1 MFTNLAIISSIL
13 YFCVIY
19 TNSIYLKYVLKPTTT
34 LLIIGVGLQS
44 SKVQNNVKLAGIM
57 HEKSTDEK
65 KAKKRWH
72 FVGLTF
78 SLLGDIFLMF
88 AGEDMFILGLS
99 SFLTAH
105 IFYIYMFYGTK
116 KRNQFSLLFVLFTI
130 ASVYFSFLYPSIYQ
144 EGGIVMTAAVA
155 VYIIVITFM
164 VYYAVLN
171 DNSNLTIGVLLFFIS
186 DATLAL
192 DKFLYHA
199 PDRRCEYI
207 VMLTYYA
214 AQFCIAKYY

>member
-1 MFTNLAIISSIL
+1 MFTNLAIISSLL

-19 TNSIYLKYVLKPTTT
+19 TDSLYIKYLLKPTTT
-34 LLIIGVGLQS
+34 LLIIGVGLES
-44 SKVQNNVKLAGIM
+44 DNYRNNTKLAGL
-57 HEKSTDEK
+57 
-65 KAKKRWH
+65 
-72 FVGLTF
+72 VF

-88 AGEDMFILGLS
+88 TGEDMFILGLA

-116 KRNQFSLLFVLFTI
+116 KRDQTSVLFGLFSI
-130 ASVYFSFLYPSIYQ
+130 ASVYFSFLYPSIFQ
-144 EGGIVMTAAVA
+144 EGGIVLTVAVA

-164 VYYAVLN
+164 VYYAFMN
-171 DNSNLTIGVLLFFIS
+171 DNTNLSIGVFLFFIS

-207 VMLTYYA
+207 VMITYYA
-214 AQFCIAKYY
+214 AQFCIARYY

>member
-1 MFTNLAIISSIL
+1 MFTNLAIISSLL

-19 TNSIYLKYVLKPTTT
+19 TDSLYIKYLLKPTTT
-34 LLIIGVGLQS
+34 LLIIGVGLES
-44 SKVQNNVKLAGIM
+44 DNDRNNTKLAGKCRIL
-57 HEKSTDEK
+57 HKIRISYLISSI
-65 KAKKRWH
+65 
-72 FVGLTF
+72 GLVF

-88 AGEDMFILGLS
+88 TGEDMFILGLA

-116 KRNQFSLLFVLFTI
+116 KRDQTSVLFGLFSI
-130 ASVYFSFLYPSIYQ
+130 ASVYFSFLYPSIFQ
-144 EGGIVMTAAVA
+144 EGGIVLTVAVA

-164 VYYAVLN
+164 VYYAFMN
-171 DNSNLTIGVLLFFIS
+171 DNTNLSIGVFLFFIS

-207 VMLTYYA
+207 VMITYYA
-214 AQFCIAKYY
+214 AQFCIARYY

>member
-1 MFTNLAIISSIL
+1 
-13 YFCVIY
+13 
-19 TNSIYLKYVLKPTTT
+19 
-34 LLIIGVGLQS
+34 
-44 SKVQNNVKLAGIM
+44 
-57 HEKSTDEK
+57 
-65 KAKKRWH
+65 
-72 FVGLTF
+72 
-78 SLLGDIFLMF
+78 MF

-116 KRNQFSLLFVLFTI
+116 KRDQPSFLFGLFVV

-144 EGGIVMTAAVA
+144 EGGIIMTTAVA
-155 VYIIVITFM
+155 VYIIVITLM
-164 VYYAVLN
+164 VYYAILN

-199 PDRRCEYI
+199 PDRRCEYV
-207 VMLTYYA
+207 VMFTYYA

>member
-1 MFTNLAIISSIL
+1 MFTNFAIISSLL

-19 TNSIYLKYVLKPTTT
+19 TDSIYIKYLLKPTTT
-34 LLIIGVGLQS
+34 LFIIGVGLES
-44 SKVQNNVKLAGIM
+44 DNDRNNTKLAGL
-57 HEKSTDEK
+57 
-65 KAKKRWH
+65 
-72 FVGLTF
+72 VF

-88 AGEDMFILGLS
+88 TGEDMFILGLT

-116 KRNQFSLLFVLFTI
+116 KRDQASVLFGLFSI
-130 ASVYFSFLYPSIYQ
+130 ASVYFSFLYPSIFQ
-144 EGGIVMTAAVA
+144 EGGIVMTVAVA

-164 VYYAVLN
+164 VYYAFMN
-171 DNSNLTIGVLLFFIS
+171 DNTNLSIGVFLFFIS

-207 VMLTYYA
+207 VMITYYA
-214 AQFCIAKYY
+214 AQFCIARYY